1 MEKKNNSII
10 ETWHDFKKKNKE
22 SILVDKFCDIISNK
36 NIQEA
41 AEHGIIYLEHEIR
54 PKEITKKIRGIIF
67 PKKAGNLFFD
77 LNKCIRK
84 IYKKTKI
91 KYNFQ
96 DKINKDYF
104 GLLKDWKKLSYDQK
118 MEKLNQVL
126 SEKIIPSLKLNKDDI
141 IVHKVEFDSRVII
154 KISDKL
160 EEKNRKEMNYMIKI
174 ENFFKYF
181 VDKRLE
187 LFTTEKKDE
196 NKLRH
201 LNSPQ
206 KI

>member
-1 MEKKNNSII
+1 
-10 ETWHDFKKKNKE
+10 
-22 SILVDKFCDIISNK
+22 
-36 NIQEA
+36 
-41 AEHGIIYLEHEIR
+41 
-54 PKEITKKIRGIIF
+54 
-67 PKKAGNLFFD
+67 
-77 LNKCIRK
+77 
-84 IYKKTKI
+84 
-91 KYNFQ
+91 
-96 DKINKDYF
+96 
-104 GLLKDWKKLSYDQK
+104 

-126 SEKIIPSLKLNKDDI
+126 SEKIMPSLKLNKDDI

-160 EEKNRKEMNYMIKI
+160 EEKNRKEINYMIKI